1 MKLFCLGV
9 SAYGKIGRNPDF
21 RRCLNQYD
29 VIHFDV
35 QWLIT
40 PDNNVSEIINTI
52 RRSVVEELKRE
63 YPDILKSDVTGL
75 PEEMSVINEKQEI
88 SLL

>member
-21 RRCLNQYD
+21 RRCLN
-29 VIHFDV
+29 HFDV

-63 YPDILKSDVTGL
+63 YPDILKSDVTGF